1 MSTNIL
7 LIIIG
12 GVAAAMLPALLVGI
26 SGIVI
31 ASRARREASEGS
43 SRADALELRLGALDT
58 ALADEQRRTTTLAGE
73 LEQLNLQLG
82 RVDGNA
88 VRMGLR
94 EAIALSRRGA
104 DAHELV
110 ATCGIGYGEARLI
123 GLLHGQQQ
131 VDGSAPELN

>member
-1 MSTNIL
+1 MNTNL
-7 LIIIG
+7 MLIIIG
-12 GVAAAMLPALLVGI
+12 TVAAAGLPALVAAGI
-26 SGIVI
+26 GIAM
-31 ASRARREASEGS
+31 ASRARRAASAAAARSDGLE
-43 SRADALELRLGALDT
+43 SRLAELDATLLS
-58 ALADEQRRTTTLAGE
+58 EQRRTDELAGQ

-88 VRMGLR
+88 VKLGLR

-123 GLLHGQQQ
+123 GLMHGGQAA
-131 VDGSAPELN
+131 DATANELN